1 MSIREDIKAFVD
13 GELDAARMD
22 EVRRKL
28 DADPALDA
36 EAAALRHL
44 GEAIRVH
51 ARRPEAVGMDSTLRR
66 LQRRRSPLPWRGLSY
81 AAGALVV
88 LVACVFAVN
97 GALGPR
103 YGPASES
110 ASLAR
115 SEAMAANEAAP
126 ESAAGMGMYQAAPS
140 MPAGGDRAP
149 AEMKASAPP
158 TEAMRAAAPRPGG
171 IEPQT
176 NVPPDATRL
185 VIRNGAIDVRVPDVA
200 AASVQAAGIATT
212 LGGYVESASDQLGGA
227 YPTAQLTL
235 RVPSA
240 RFDQALAQI
249 ASLGEVLRRQS
260 RGEDVTGQ
268 VADIEARVKVMRH
281 EEEQLLQVL
290 RATRRVGEILEVRD
304 RLASV
309 RAEIES
315 LDGQRKALR
324 NLASLSAIQVGLSQ
338 VPRATDVEPP
348 KDWAGDAW
356 TAALRAL
363 AATGQALGK
372 AGIFVLILA
381 PVWVPAVLIVWWLV
395 RRTRR

>member
-13 GELDAARMD
+13 GELDTARMD
-22 EVRRKL
+22 DVRRAL
-28 DADPALDA
+28 EADPSLAT
-36 EAAALRHL
+36 EAAAMRLI
-44 GEAIRVH
+44 GDAIRVH
-51 ARRPEAVGMDSTLRR
+51 ARRPEAVGMESALRR
-66 LQRRRSPLPWRGLSY
+66 VTRRGLGLPLRGLSY

-88 LVACVFAVN
+88 LVACVFAIN

-103 YGPASES
+103 FGPASES
-110 ASLAR
+110 ASLTR
-115 SEAMAANEAAP
+115 GEAAGSADAAP
-126 ESAAGMGMYQAAPS
+126 ESAVGMGMYQAAPS
-140 MPAGGDRAP
+140 KPRGRDEAMKAEMPANGAEESAVTGG
-149 AEMKASAPP
+149 
-158 TEAMRAAAPRPGG
+158 PGR

-176 NVPPDATRL
+176 NVPPDAARL

-200 AASVQAAGIATT
+200 AASVRASGIATT
-212 LGGYVESASDQLGGA
+212 LGGYVENASDELGGA
-227 YPTAQLTL
+227 NPTARLTL

-240 RFDQALAQI
+240 RFDQALAQV

-260 RGEDVTGQ
+260 QGEDVTGR
-268 VADIEARVKVMRH
+268 VADIEARLKVMRH

-309 RAEIES
+309 RSEIES

-324 NLASLSAIQVGLSQ
+324 NLANMSTLQVGLFQ
-338 VPRATDVEPP
+338 IPRATDVAPP
-348 KDWAGDAW
+348 KDWAGDTW

-381 PVWVPAVLIVWWLV
+381 PVWVPAALIIWWLL
-395 RRTRR
+395 RRMRR